1 MLFVLLLVF
10 IILATLVYTSKNF
23 DEISADI
30 FFVLIVLIF
39 IDLVSLCKTLVDYNR
54 IKSTA
59 DKKIELL
66 EKENERYLSQIEIV
80 ADKYL
85 VNENT
90 TFKDLKQSVEV
101 LQTYPELKS
110 NDFLQAQISAFQKN
124 EEELKKLY
132 LEKISLRTYKF
143 YIFVGE

>member
-1 MLFVLLLVF
+1 MLFILLLVF
-10 IILATLVYTSKNF
+10 IILAVLVYTSKNF
-23 DEISADI
+23 DEISAGLL
-30 FFVLIVLIF
+30 FVFLFLAMIAAA
-39 IDLVSLCKTLVDYNR
+39 SLCSTLVEYNR

-80 ADKYL
+80 VDKL
-85 VNENT
+85 LASKNT

-101 LQTYPELKS
+101 LQAYPELKS
-110 NDFLQAQISAFQKN
+110 NDFLQAQIAAFQKN
-124 EEELKKLY
+124 EEELKKLR
-132 LEKISLRTYKF
+132 LEKISLKTYKF

>member
-1 MLFVLLLVF
+1 MLFILLLVF
-10 IILATLVYTSKNF
+10 IILAVLVYTSKNF
-23 DEISADI
+23 DEISAGLL
-30 FFVLIVLIF
+30 FVFLFLAMIAAA
-39 IDLVSLCKTLVDYNR
+39 SLCSTLVEYNR

-80 ADKYL
+80 VDKL
-85 VNENT
+85 LASKNT

-101 LQTYPELKS
+101 LQAYPELKS
-110 NDFLQAQISAFQKN
+110 NDFLQTQIAAFQKN

-132 LEKISLRTYKF
+132 LEKIRLRTYRF